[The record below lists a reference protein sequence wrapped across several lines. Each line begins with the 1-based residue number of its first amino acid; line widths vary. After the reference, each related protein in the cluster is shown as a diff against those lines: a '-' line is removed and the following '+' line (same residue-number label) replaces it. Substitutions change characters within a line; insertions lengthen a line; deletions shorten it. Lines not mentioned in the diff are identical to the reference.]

1 MNHFFRVVW
10 NESLGVWQAVAEH
23 ARSRGKTKSKRLR
36 SLALAVGL
44 AFGGG
49 ALAADLPTG
58 GTITAGSGSIH
69 QNGAHLTVNQ
79 GSGKLAIDWQSFSIG
94 KHNSVTFNQPS
105 ASAVA
110 LNRVL
115 GPDVSVIQGALNA
128 NGQVFLIN
136 PNGVLF
142 TPTAQVD
149 VGGLV
154 ASTLNLSTEDFL
166 AGNYSFEGDSAGSIV
181 NRGSITAHGG
191 MVALIAARVENTGS
205 ITAQGGS
212 VLFGAG
218 SKVTLD
224 LGGPVK
230 LEVEEGA
237 IDALSKNGGVIR
249 ADGGTILLTAKA
261 AEDLAS
267 TVINNDGII
276 EAQTLTTGE
285 RGEIVLLGEKGT
297 VEVAGTLDVSAPE
310 GQGGKAVVTGERVL
324 VADGARIDATGAQG
338 GGEIYVG
345 GGWQG
350 KDPAIKQATATVV
363 MQGATLDASATD
375 NGSGG
380 TVVVWSDVS
389 KTESTT
395 QVDGALKATG
405 GANGGD
411 GGRIETSGAQLAVSQ
426 AVDASAANGA

>member
-1 MNHFFRVVW
+1 
-10 NESLGVWQAVAEH
+10 
-23 ARSRGKTKSKRLR
+23 
-36 SLALAVGL
+36 
-44 AFGGG
+44 
-49 ALAADLPTG
+49 
-58 GTITAGSGSIH
+58 
-69 QNGAHLTVNQ
+69 
-79 GSGKLAIDWQSFSIG
+79 FSIG
-94 KHNSVTFNQPS
+94 KNNSVTFHQPS

-128 NGQVFLIN
+128 NGQVFLVN

-142 TPTAQVD
+142 TPTAQVN

-154 ASTLNLSTEDFL
+154 ASALHLSKEDL
-166 AGNYSFEGDSAGSIV
+166 PAGNYRFEGDSGNPVI
-181 NRGSITAHGG
+181 NRGSINAAHGG
-191 MVALIAARVENTGS
+191 TIALIAANIENTGN
-205 ITAQGGS
+205 ITAQGGN
-212 VLFGAG
+212 VLLGAG

-237 IDALSKNGGVIR
+237 LDALVKNGGAIR

-276 EAQTLTTGE
+276 EAQSLVAGE
-285 RGEIVLLGEKGT
+285 RGEIVLLGENGA
-297 VEVAGTLDVSAPE
+297 VDVAGTLDVSGE
-310 GQGGKAVVTGERVL
+310 RGGKAVVTGERVL
-324 VADGARIDATGAQG
+324 IADGARIDATGTNG

-375 NGSGG
+375 NGNGG
-380 TVVVWSDVS
+380 TVVAWSDVRKADS
-389 KTESTT
+389 ITRVAGE
-395 QVDGALKATG
+395 LKARG

-411 GGRIETSGAQLAVSQ
+411 GGRIETSGHGLEVGSAPDV
-426 AVDASAANGA
+426 SAAQGQGGKWLIDPYNITVVEGSVRTNINNDSPFASTGDSAELGIDLIDAALKNGG